1 MGIEPLRLHISLK
14 SLRRG
19 VVEITTEEEDPTG
32 IWIEDSGIVS
42 LLGSVIP
49 LSPYEFRKI
58 CAELTLTFLFLACV
72 WNNTGSSES

>member
-1 MGIEPLRLHISLK
+1 MGIEPLRLHLSLK

-42 LLGSVIP
+42 LIFFCVI
-49 LSPYEFRKI
+49 
-58 CAELTLTFLFLACV
+58 TL
-72 WNNTGSSES
+72 